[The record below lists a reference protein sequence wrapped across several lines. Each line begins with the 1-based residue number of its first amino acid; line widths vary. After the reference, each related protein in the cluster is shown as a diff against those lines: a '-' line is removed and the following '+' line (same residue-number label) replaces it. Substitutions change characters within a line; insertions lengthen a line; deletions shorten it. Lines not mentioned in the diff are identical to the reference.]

1 MNSKINYIDKIVKGS
16 LIAFKLQLQSEKLVS
31 GIVVSFKDKDDDD
44 KEYVV
49 QTKNGIKYTISKE
62 YIAWVNIDGRWPKG
76 VMEGFRLKTPEDIE
90 VENTI

>member
-1 MNSKINYIDKIVKGS
+1 MKINYIDKITKGS

-31 GIVVSFKDKDDDD
+31 GIVISVQNKESDN

-49 QTKNGIKYTISKE
+49 QTKNGIKYTITKE

-76 VMEGFRLKTPEDIE
+76 VMEGFRLKTPEDFE
-90 VENTI
+90 VDNII